1 MPTPDHS
8 SHPIDVAAY
17 TGRWI
22 ALVRDRV
29 AGVGLTPQ
37 EAKRLAKASRPKDEP
52 LVVFVA
58 KFLGDRVTK

>member
-1 MPTPDHS
+1 MPTPDRS
-8 SHPIDVAAY
+8 AHPIDVAAY

-29 AGVGLTPQ
+29 AGVGVSPQ

-58 KFLGDRVTK
+58 KFFDDRETK